1 MTTFLTSIIV
11 VGQRLSNSLFLSMDC
26 MAEVKAASVNM
37 MEPMAFNVVHS
48 QHAWRHGSS
57 GEAAEAKATLGAA
70 AGVDQRSKKL
80 QGWRIRF
87 SLPEPQ
93 LGGSGGGSGGTVS
106 THNPLARSQ

>member
-1 MTTFLTSIIV
+1 
-11 VGQRLSNSLFLSMDC
+11 

-57 GEAAEAKATLGAA
+57 GEAAEATAALATGAE
-70 AGVDQRSKKL
+70 QRSKKL

-93 LGGSGGGSGGTVS
+93 LGSSGGSGGTVS